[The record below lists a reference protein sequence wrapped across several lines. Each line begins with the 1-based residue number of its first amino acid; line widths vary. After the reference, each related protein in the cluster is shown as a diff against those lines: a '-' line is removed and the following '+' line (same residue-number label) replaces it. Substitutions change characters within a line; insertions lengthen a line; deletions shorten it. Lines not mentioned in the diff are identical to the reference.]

1 MKDSNKSEQKATV
14 SPTTGLTPQ
23 QEQAC
28 ILLASGESY
37 TTVAERLGINRG
49 TLYKW
54 QDSLP
59 FRCFYNKQCSDYK
72 SEVKNA
78 LLGLHNEAVA
88 TVRELLHTG
97 GEAIRLKAAIWLLEK
112 VEAVEVGAT
121 DIRAKLKEQ
130 HTTSTVL
137 DIWDSGVLDERAYKR
152 ALKEYGLSDE

>member
-14 SPTTGLTPQ
+14 SPATGLTPQ

-37 TTVAERLGINRG
+37 TTVAERLGIHRG

-72 SEVKNA
+72 AEVKNA

-88 TVRELLHTG
+88 TVKELLQTG
-97 GEAIRLKAAIWLLEK
+97 GEATRLKAAMWLLEK
-112 VEAVEVGAT
+112 VEAVDVGASDVREALKRQAT
-121 DIRAKLKEQ
+121 QSRWSDDDWVTFDKRAYQQSLKEF
-130 HTTSTVL
+130 
-137 DIWDSGVLDERAYKR
+137 
-152 ALKEYGLSDE
+152 GLSDE